1 MTKGFREQLDVLKI
15 KADVALVETALAT
28 LQLLA
33 SGIEMQGLW
42 AGRTGPAQKMS
53 LEDAETL
60 GANR

>member
-1 MTKGFREQLDVLKI
+1 M

-33 SGIEMQGLW
+33 SEIEMQGLW
-42 AGRTGPAQKMS
+42 AGRAGPAQKMS
-53 LEDAETL
+53 LEDAETQ